1 MVDLFAELTEV
12 QARFEY
18 RRESLYDRLSRVET
32 NIMLDFSMPNSV
44 KKILLDAISQ
54 RREALLEKLFRSIL
68 IEINEI
74 NAKNNER
81 I

>member
-1 MVDLFAELTEV
+1 MVDLFAEIAEV

-32 NIMLDFSMPNSV
+32 NIMLDFSMPDSV
-44 KKILLDAISQ
+44 KKNLLDAISQ

>member
-1 MVDLFAELTEV
+1 MGDLFAELTEV

-54 RREALLEKLFRSIL
+54 RREALLDKLFRSIL

>member
-1 MVDLFAELTEV
+1 MVDLFAELAEV

-44 KKILLDAISQ
+44 KKKLLDAISQ
-54 RREALLEKLFRSIL
+54 RREALLDKLFRSIL

>member
-1 MVDLFAELTEV
+1 MVDLFAEIAEV

-18 RRESLYDRLSRVET
+18 KRESLYDRLSRVET

-44 KKILLDAISQ
+44 KKKLLDAISQ
-54 RREALLEKLFRSIL
+54 RREALLDKLFRSIL

>member
-1 MVDLFAELTEV
+1 MVDLFAEIAEV
-12 QARFEY
+12 LARFEY

-32 NIMLDFSMPNSV
+32 NIMLDFSMPDSV
-44 KKILLDAISQ
+44 KKSLLDAISQ
-54 RREALLEKLFRSIL
+54 KREALLEKLFRSIL

-74 NAKNNER
+74 NAKNNGR

>member
-1 MVDLFAELTEV
+1 MGDLFAELTEV